1 MIEVMST
8 PPAALPSQREKRFF
22 LTLAVIAGIIAAL
35 LPIGL
40 IGFWAGIVPDDLWGR
55 AVPGLPVGLELDL
68 GKRAGAA
75 ILGLIPMGLLVWG
88 LLRVRQTFI
97 AFAAGEVFS
106 ASAIAGLRD
115 FAIGVGAS
123 ALIQPLIGALLS
135 LYLTWDAPAGGR
147 RLVLQLGSD
156 TALFVL
162 FAATFLAA
170 TWTMRRAAALAEENS
185 QFV

>member
-1 MIEVMST
+1 MMEAMST
-8 PPAALPSQREKRFF
+8 HHTVRPSQSEKRLFRI
-22 LTLAVIAGIIAAL
+22 LAVIAGVVAVL

-40 IGFWAGIVPDDLWGR
+40 VGFWMGVEPGGLSGS
-55 AVPGLPVGLELDL
+55 AVPGLPIQVQLDL
-68 GKRAGAA
+68 GKRLGAA

-88 LLRVRQTFI
+88 ILRVRQTFL
-97 AFAAGEVFS
+97 AFAVGEVFS
-106 ASAIAGLRD
+106 IRAITGLRD

-123 ALIQPLIGALLS
+123 ALIKPVVTALLS
-135 LYLTWDAPAGGR
+135 LYLTWDAPAGER
-147 RLVLQLGSD
+147 SLVLQLGSD

-170 TWTMRRAAALAEENS
+170 TWTMRRAAALADENS